1 MKLVLPVYLII
12 STIFFQIKVISQ
24 SRHKISGFFHNIVQ
38 LKFQLIINTIKDCR
52 LNFETEFRDWQTS
65 TQNCSRFS
73 KENETN
79 LSKVSAGIFSV
90 IMERATNTRNRRE
103 REEKKK
109 VKENL
114 FQHRENRLE
123 RERVYVNIGGR
134 ERRTEKIDRETRKR
148 EKSVKGW
155 NH

>member
-1 MKLVLPVYLII
+1 M
-12 STIFFQIKVISQ
+12 
-24 SRHKISGFFHNIVQ
+24 
-38 LKFQLIINTIKDCR
+38 
-52 LNFETEFRDWQTS
+52 NFETEFRDWQTS

-90 IMERATNTRNRRE
+90 LMERATNTRNRRE

-109 VKENL
+109 VIENL
-114 FQHRENRLE
+114 FQHRENRLK
-123 RERVYVNIGGR
+123 RKRVYVNI
-134 ERRTEKIDRETRKR
+134 ERRKEKMDRETRKR

>member
-1 MKLVLPVYLII
+1 MKPI
-12 STIFFQIKVISQ
+12 S
-24 SRHKISGFFHNIVQ
+24 
-38 LKFQLIINTIKDCR
+38 
-52 LNFETEFRDWQTS
+52 
-65 TQNCSRFS
+65 
-73 KENETN
+73 

-90 IMERATNTRNRRE
+90 LMERATNTRNRRE

-109 VKENL
+109 VIENL
-114 FQHRENRLE
+114 FQHRENRLK
-123 RERVYVNIGGR
+123 RKRMYVNIGGR

>member
-1 MKLVLPVYLII
+1 M
-12 STIFFQIKVISQ
+12 
-24 SRHKISGFFHNIVQ
+24 
-38 LKFQLIINTIKDCR
+38 
-52 LNFETEFRDWQTS
+52 NFETEFRDWQTS

-79 LSKVSAGIFSV
+79 LSKVSAGIFSAL
-90 IMERATNTRNRRE
+90 MERATNTRNRRE
-103 REEKKK
+103 RRK

-114 FQHRENRLE
+114 FQHRENRLK
-123 RERVYVNIGGR
+123 RKRVYVNI
-134 ERRTEKIDRETRKR
+134 ERRKEKMDRETRKR